1 MGLGALIGMGPKLK
15 GYEPNKKNLRYY
27 EGQQRKGIQSLYGG
41 RPYESPE
48 LGFSKQQM
56 EGRFGARGAEFAS
69 ARAGEEQ
76 TISNAFSR
84 FGGRHLA
91 GTEWRARQRARQNDL
106 ARRSGQRRSMML
118 ADAGQRRE
126 DWGRRHGAT
135 TGAYNTGVGMFN
147 VAKRMAYG
155 ADLQRAQAVGRAV
168 RGIATMGGSEMAGGN
183 MMNPWPNQ

>member
-48 LGFSKQQM
+48 LGFSNAQM
-56 EGRFGARGAEFAS
+56 EGRFGARGSGFAS

-76 TISNAFSR
+76 TVSDAFRR

-91 GTEWRARQRARQNDL
+91 GTEWRARQRVRQNDL
-106 ARRSGQRRSMML
+106 ARRAGHRRWMLVANGAQSG
-118 ADAGQRRE
+118 E
-126 DWGRRHGAT
+126 DWSRRNGAT

-147 VAKRMAYG
+147 VAKRMAYE
-155 ADLQRAQAVGRAV
+155 ADLQRAQAIGSAAKA
-168 RGIATMGGSEMAGGN
+168 GYTMGGSAMLG
-183 MMNPWPNQ
+183 Q